1 MKKLLFTLFL
11 GITGVFVYAQTT
23 ETILYTW
30 MSGPNTLN
38 APSAFGVKG
47 VPSTT
52 NIPASIY
59 GPVSWSDN
67 SGNFW
72 LFGGSQSSTN
82 KFNALFRY
90 NPSTN
95 EWTWMSG
102 GNSYNNIGVYGTK
115 GVAAAANTP
124 GARVGS
130 VTWKGADG
138 NLYLFGGYG
147 YAANTS
153 LGDLNDVWKFDITT
167 GQWTWIA
174 GSNTI
179 NPAMVYGTMGV
190 TTSSNT
196 PNGRTGGIG
205 WVDNNGVFW
214 TYGGF
219 NNANTRYH
227 SDLWKFEI
235 TTAQWTYMGGSQSF
249 NNYGTFGTKGVAAPT
264 NFPGCRV
271 SGVGVTDSNNN
282 LWLFGGTGTD
292 GAWGEFNDLWKYD
305 IALGQWTWMSGG
317 NLTSQSGTYGTKGVP
332 NAANKPG
339 SRRSHLAWYKGNS
352 IYVQGG
358 WGRYSTTLA
367 GHLNDVWKYDISL
380 GQWTWIS
387 GIDGR
392 NALTAYGTK
401 GVTAI
406 SNSIGGRSEAA
417 SFVDN
422 SGSFWIFGGRDF
434 STGILNNTND
444 LWKLDF
450 CNAPTAV
457 NVTAA
462 TNTII
467 CAAQTTTLSAT
478 GIGTIGWYTAA
489 TGGTFVAGGNN
500 FTTPTLTS
508 TTTYY
513 IQDSTCGP
521 GTRVA
526 VTVSVMPIPN
536 LAVANLSVCA
546 NGSVNLVASGANT
559 YTWSTGS
566 NSATLTTFPSANET
580 YTLSG
585 TNTTNGCTNSIV
597 RTLTVVPLPT
607 LTVSPNSTICSGKSV
622 TLGAAGANTYQW
634 NFGPTTASVGVAPGV
649 TTNYTVTGYGT
660 GNCSSKE
667 IITITVNASP
677 VLTLTPASTTLCA
690 GSVMTLSVSGAPS
703 YTWNTGA
710 NTNTLQIAPTSNT
723 SYTVIGEAVNGCT
736 TAAVKNISTLVSP
749 TVSITGPTVTCAG
762 SPVTLVGSG
771 ATTYTWSTGVF
782 TNSIT
787 PSPTT
792 TTIYTLTGKNANVC
806 TKTSTIEVTVNQ
818 LPVLSIT
825 PSNTTICL
833 GSTYTLAATGADTYT
848 WNASINSNSIVVSPT
863 VNTSYS
869 LTGVDLTTGCSKT
882 AVKTLS
888 VLALPNV
895 VIGGTN
901 VTVCV
906 GGFINLVANGV
917 VTYTWSTGETT
928 LNIQPTPTVSTTYT
942 LIGTGTNGC
951 VNSAVKTVTVNPL
964 PTLTVTG
971 NNVLC
976 SGQAT
981 TLTVSGANTYTWSAG
996 FIAPMISVSP
1006 TSSTN
1011 YTVIGKDANNCSNT
1025 TTYFVTVNPS
1035 PTLTISPT
1043 NTLLCAGGTATINI
1057 NGATSYTWSTGENTN
1072 DIIVAPNSTTT
1083 YSVIGTAGSCSGAAM
1098 VTISVS
1104 NSIVVT
1110 ANASSSA
1117 ICSGDNISLF
1127 GSGASTYV
1135 WTGGVTDGV
1144 SFSPSSTDT
1153 YTVIGTAG
1161 TCSNSAVVTVTVNSL
1176 PILNVITTNS
1186 VLCSGQTATLS
1197 VTGAST
1203 YTWSDNS
1210 NTAVIAVSPTS
1221 NTTYTVIGTDAN
1233 NCSNSSVFTQS
1244 VSTCTGIDENT
1255 IEFSFRV
1262 FPNPNNG
1269 DFSIQSQRED
1279 VVTIFNELGQVI
1291 ETIELNQQNNFSCK
1305 VNSLPNGIYFV
1316 IGKTIKQKVIITK

>member
-72 LFGGSQSSTN
+72 LFGGSQSSAN

-235 TTAQWTYMGGSQSF
+235 TTGQWTYMGGSQSF
-249 NNYGTFGTKGVAAPT
+249 NIGGTFGTKGVAAPT
-264 NFPGCRV
+264 NFPGSRV

-282 LWLFGGTGTD
+282 LWLFGGTGTS
-292 GAWGEFNDLWKYD
+292 GTWGEFNDLWKYD
-305 IALGQWTWMSGG
+305 ISIGQWTWVSGG
-317 NLTSQSGTYGTKGVP
+317 NSISQSGTYGTKGVA

-339 SRRSHLAWYKGNS
+339 SRRNHLAWYKGNS

-358 WGRYSTTLA
+358 WGRYSTTLT

-392 NALTAYGTK
+392 NALTSYGTK

-417 SFVDN
+417 SFADN

-434 STGILNNTND
+434 SLGVMNNTND

-457 NVTAA
+457 NTSASS
-462 TNTII
+462 NTII
-467 CAAQTTTLSAT
+467 CGGNTTTLSAT
-478 GIGTIGWYTAA
+478 GVGAIGWYTAA

-526 VTVSVMPIPN
+526 VTVSVMPTPN

-585 TNTTNGCTNSIV
+585 TNTSNGCTSSIV

-607 LTVSPNSTICSGKSV
+607 LTVTPNYTICSGKSA
-622 TLGAAGANTYQW
+622 TIGASGATTYQW
-634 NFGPTTASVGVAPGV
+634 NTGSTSASITVSPGT
-649 TTNYTVTGYGT
+649 TTNYTVTGFGT
-660 GNCSSKE
+660 GNCSSKV
-667 IITITVNASP
+667 IIPVTVNASP

-782 TNSIT
+782 TSSIT

-825 PSNTTICL
+825 PSNTNICL

-848 WNASINSNSIVVSPT
+848 WNSSINSNSIVVSPT

-901 VTVCV
+901 VPVCV

-964 PTLTVTG
+964 PTLTVAG

-981 TLTVSGANTYTWSAG
+981 TLTVSGANTYTWSGG
-996 FIAPMISVSP
+996 FTAPMISVSP
-1006 TSSTN
+1006 ASSTN

-1025 TTYFVTVNPS
+1025 TSYFVTVNPS

-1057 NGATSYTWSTGENTN
+1057 NGASSYTWSTGENTN
-1072 DIIVAPNSTTT
+1072 DIIVSPSSNTT
-1083 YSVIGTAGSCSGAAM
+1083 YSVIGTTGSCSSAAM

-1110 ANASSSA
+1110 ANASSPA
-1117 ICSGDNISLF
+1117 ICSGDNVSLF

-1176 PILNVITTNS
+1176 PTLNVISTNS

-1210 NTAVIAVSPTS
+1210 NGATIAVTPTS
-1221 NTTYTVIGTDAN
+1221 NTTYTVTGADAN

-1244 VSTCTGIDENT
+1244 VSTCTGVDENT
-1255 IEFSFRV
+1255 IDFLFRV

-1269 DFSIQSQRED
+1269 DFTIQSQKED
-1279 VVTIFNELGQVI
+1279 VVNIINDLGQTI
-1291 ETIELNQQNNFSCK
+1291 ETIELNTQNNFSYK
-1305 VNSLPNGIYFV
+1305 VNQLNNGIYFLV
-1316 IGKTIKQKVIITK
+1316 GKTFKQKVIITK